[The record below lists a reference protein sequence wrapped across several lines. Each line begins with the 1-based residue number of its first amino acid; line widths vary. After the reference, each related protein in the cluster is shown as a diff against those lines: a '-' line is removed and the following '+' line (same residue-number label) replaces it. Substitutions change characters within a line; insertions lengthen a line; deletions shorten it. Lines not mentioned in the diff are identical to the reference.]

1 MNMVNQFQL
10 RIQKSSMILNKLRIK
25 ISYLI
30 TPEILSLLVLD
41 CILLPLALL
50 SAVWLRLGAEWDPK
64 LTPHLWLF
72 FSVPIWTIPV
82 FINFGLYRAIVKYLD
97 DKVVYVVFAGVAVSI
112 LILTFLIHIFN
123 ILAFPRTSIIIYG
136 LLALVY
142 IGGSR
147 FLLRG
152 LMRSNFGKSNAL
164 QPVAIYGA
172 GEAGVQ
178 LASSIAHGRRYTAQ
192 FFVDDDEVKWGSTIR
207 GIKVYPPKKL
217 PALSKKFAIK
227 HILLAIPS
235 ANIARRR
242 EIIKQMEQESL
253 YVQTLPGINDI
264 ISGDIKFS
272 DLKNIEIEDLLGREM
287 VPPNTNLL
295 KRNIQGKNVLIT
307 GAGGSIGSELARQI
321 AKLNPQK
328 LVILD
333 SSEFALYSI
342 HQELGPKFPYLK
354 IIDILGSVTNSKMIE
369 DVIQSHKIDTI
380 YHAAAYKHVPI
391 VELNPISG
399 LKNNVFGTLIV
410 AQAAAK
416 YKVAN
421 MVLISTDKAVRP
433 TNVMGASKRLAELI
447 LQAFANKYPSDT
459 IFSMVRFGNVLGSS
473 GSVVP
478 LFKQQIKHGGPVTV
492 THPEI
497 IRYFMTIPEA
507 VELVIQ
513 SGSMASGGEVFVLDM
528 GQAVK
533 IADLAKKMVYLS
545 GLTIKDETN
554 PDGDIEIR
562 YTGLRPGEKLFEEL
576 LIGNNPAKTE
586 HNQIMMANEPLLDY
600 DHLMNQL
607 DLMWEFINNYD
618 SKSTIDILKILV
630 NDYTAL
636 TGEIRPHRQT
646 RTFILQSEYKGSS

>member
-1 MNMVNQFQL
+1 MVNQFQL
-10 RIQKSSMILNKLRIK
+10 KIQKSSMILNKLKTK

-30 TPEILSLLVLD
+30 TPEILSLLILD
-41 CILLPLALL
+41 CILLPLALF

-72 FSVPIWTIPV
+72 FSIPIWTIPI

-97 DKVVYVVFAGVAVSI
+97 DKVVYVVFAGVTISI

-152 LMRSNFGKSNAL
+152 LMRSSFGRNNTL
-164 QPVAIYGA
+164 EPVAIYGA

-178 LASSIAHGRRYTAQ
+178 LASSLAHGHRYTAG
-192 FFVDDDEVKWGSTIR
+192 FFVDDDEDKWGNTIR
-207 GIKVYPPKKL
+207 GIKVYPPAKL
-217 PALSKKFAIK
+217 KALSNKFAIK

-264 ISGDIKFS
+264 ISGNVRFS

-295 KRNIQGKNVLIT
+295 KKNILGKNVLVT
-307 GAGGSIGSELARQI
+307 GAGGSIGSELVRQI
-321 AKLNPQK
+321 ATLNPQK
-328 LVILD
+328 LIILD

-342 HQELGPKFPYLK
+342 HQELSPKFPYLK
-354 IIDILGSVTNSKMIE
+354 IIDILGSVTNSAMIDE
-369 DVIQSHKIDTI
+369 VIQNHKIDTI

-399 LKNNVFGTLIV
+399 LENNVFGTLIV

-416 YKVAN
+416 HNVTN

-447 LQAFANKYPSDT
+447 LQAFASKYRNST
-459 IFSMVRFGNVLGSS
+459 VFSIVRFGNVLGSS

-478 LFKQQIKHGGPVTV
+478 LFKQQIKQGGPITV
-492 THPEI
+492 THPDV

-513 SGSMASGGEVFVLDM
+513 SGSMAKGGEVFVLDM

-533 IADLAKKMVYLS
+533 IVDLAQKMVYLS

-554 PDGDIEIR
+554 PEGDIEIR

-576 LIGNNPAKTE
+576 LIGKNPTKTE

-600 DHLMNQL
+600 NYLMNQL
-607 DLMWEFINNYD
+607 NLMQGFINRHD
-618 SKSTIDILKILV
+618 SESAIKILKTLV
-630 NDYTAL
+630 N
-636 TGEIRPHRQT
+636 
-646 RTFILQSEYKGSS
+646 EYKV

>member
-1 MNMVNQFQL
+1 
-10 RIQKSSMILNKLRIK
+10 MILNKLKTK

-30 TPEILSLLVLD
+30 TPEILSLLILD
-41 CILLPLALL
+41 CILLPLALF

-72 FSVPIWTIPV
+72 FSIPIWTIPI

-97 DKVVYVVFAGVAVSI
+97 DKVVYVVFAGVTISI

-152 LMRSNFGKSNAL
+152 LMRSSFGRNNTL
-164 QPVAIYGA
+164 EPVAIYGA

-178 LASSIAHGRRYTAQ
+178 LASSLAHGHRYTAG
-192 FFVDDDEVKWGSTIR
+192 FFVDDDEDKWGNTIR
-207 GIKVYPPKKL
+207 GIKVYPPAKL
-217 PALSKKFAIK
+217 KALSNKFAIK

-264 ISGDIKFS
+264 ISGNVRFS

-295 KRNIQGKNVLIT
+295 KKNILGKNVLVT
-307 GAGGSIGSELARQI
+307 GAGGSIGSELVRQI
-321 AKLNPQK
+321 ATLNPQK
-328 LVILD
+328 LIILD

-342 HQELGPKFPYLK
+342 HQELSPKFPYLK
-354 IIDILGSVTNSKMIE
+354 IIDILGSVTNSAMIDE
-369 DVIQSHKIDTI
+369 VIQNHKIDTI

-399 LKNNVFGTLIV
+399 LENNVFGTLIV

-416 YKVAN
+416 HNVTN

-447 LQAFANKYPSDT
+447 LQAFASKYRNST
-459 IFSMVRFGNVLGSS
+459 VFSIVRFGNVLGSS

-478 LFKQQIKHGGPVTV
+478 LFKQQIKQGGPITV
-492 THPEI
+492 THPDV

-513 SGSMASGGEVFVLDM
+513 SGSMAKGGEVFVLDM

-533 IADLAKKMVYLS
+533 IVDLAQKMVYLS

-554 PDGDIEIR
+554 PEGDIEIR

-576 LIGNNPAKTE
+576 LIGKNPTKTE

-600 DHLMNQL
+600 NYLMNQL
-607 DLMWEFINNYD
+607 NLMQGFINRHD
-618 SKSTIDILKILV
+618 SESAIKILKTLV
-630 NDYTAL
+630 N
-636 TGEIRPHRQT
+636 
-646 RTFILQSEYKGSS
+646 EYKV